1 MHSIIISFF
10 ASFVAGFLVLQFAR
24 KNTHILDYD
33 TDGTQKFHTHPVPR
47 IGGIAVFCG
56 VVFGAG
62 LAYFRTKN
70 TGIWIGLLLAASLF
84 AFGGGIFEDFT
95 KRVSAV
101 WRLIFTI
108 LSAAAGYYLLGAEII
123 RVDVAWID
131 SLLSYAPLS
140 IVVTLICVAG
150 IANGFNIID
159 GFNGLVSVIAIF
171 TALSL
176 AYVGM
181 QVGDAQVAT
190 AALVI
195 AGAAGG
201 FLLWNYPHGLMV
213 LGDGGAYFLG
223 FMLSELAVLL
233 VARNPTVSAW
243 YAALLMIYPAFE
255 VIFSIY
261 RKKFIRGISP
271 GVPDGV
277 HLHMLVFKR
286 LVRWTLN
293 KQDARALTRRNA
305 LTSPYLWCLSLA
317 AVVPATLLWRYTWLL
332 AGLCAL
338 FVFSYVYLYIQI
350 VRFNVPGWMILRRKK

>member
-123 RVDVAWID
+123 RVD
-131 SLLSYAPLS
+131 
-140 IVVTLICVAG
+140 
-150 IANGFNIID
+150 
-159 GFNGLVSVIAIF
+159 
-171 TALSL
+171 
-176 AYVGM
+176 
-181 QVGDAQVAT
+181 
-190 AALVI
+190 
-195 AGAAGG
+195 
-201 FLLWNYPHGLMV
+201 
-213 LGDGGAYFLG
+213 
-223 FMLSELAVLL
+223 
-233 VARNPTVSAW
+233 ART
-243 YAALLMIYPAFE
+243 
-255 VIFSIY
+255 
-261 RKKFIRGISP
+261 RSP
-271 GVPDGV
+271 
-277 HLHMLVFKR
+277 
-286 LVRWTLN
+286 RWSWPRN
-293 KQDARALTRRNA
+293 RPRSRR
-305 LTSPYLWCLSLA
+305 P
-317 AVVPATLLWRYTWLL
+317 
-332 AGLCAL
+332 
-338 FVFSYVYLYIQI
+338 
-350 VRFNVPGWMILRRKK
+350 